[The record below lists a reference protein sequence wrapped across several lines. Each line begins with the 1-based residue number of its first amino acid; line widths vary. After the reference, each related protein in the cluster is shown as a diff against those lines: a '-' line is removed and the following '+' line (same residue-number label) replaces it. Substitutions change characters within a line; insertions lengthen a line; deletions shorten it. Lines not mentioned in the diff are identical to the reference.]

1 MNYTTR
7 NKICSLLSKFLFF
20 SNANKNLLNS
30 LLQGITDITFNRKD
44 NIGKYGVQRLAEA
57 LQNPDSTV
65 TNLYLDNV
73 PMGDDG
79 VTAIANA
86 LKSPDCKLTTLKLPF
101 NEIND
106 YRASLIIDALRSP
119 NCKLTKLGLSDNQIR
134 NDYGAFAITDGL
146 KSPNCKLTQLDLSGN
161 EITNN
166 GFCALADVLKSP
178 YCKLTEL
185 YVGRNFSPE
194 ERAIIAIGNSLKA
207 NMTLTSL
214 TLPFTCILPEVYLNR
229 IIKNLAKNTF
239 KESFVK
245 SFFEQKKLR
254 QDVAKY
260 KLLQFL
266 TNDHWNHRFN
276 DVYWQM
282 MNDIDYL
289 SRFLKYLRTPEM
301 IWRDGSRDLDN
312 QDRIDVK
319 KKIKR
324 RILFLKRNKI
334 RNHVPAQLNERVQNV
349 LYNDVQQ
356 QQIDNIGEAIYNIQL
371 RLRRDIQEAVQR
383 GTFHQQQG
391 QQQDQ
396 QQEQQ
401 QQ

>member
-1 MNYTTR
+1 MNNR
-7 NKICSLLSKFLFF
+7 KEISNLLSRVWFF
-20 SNANKNLLNS
+20 NKNLLNS
-30 LLQGITDITFNRKD
+30 LLQGITDITLNKKD
-44 NIGKYGVQRLAEA
+44 NIGKYGVERLAEA

-65 TNLYLDNV
+65 TNLYLDDV

-86 LKSPDCKLTTLKLPF
+86 LKSPDCKLTTLKLPY

-119 NCKLTKLGLSDNQIR
+119 NCKLTELGLSNNQISY
-134 NDYGAFAITDGL
+134 DSGAFVITDAL

-161 EITNN
+161 KITNN
-166 GFCALADVLKSP
+166 GFYAIADVLKSP

-185 YVGRNFSPE
+185 YVRNNLSPE
-194 ERAIIAIGNSLKA
+194 DRAINAIGNSLKV

-214 TLPFTCILPEVYLNR
+214 NLPFTVTLPEIYLNR

-239 KESFVK
+239 KEIFVK
-245 SFFEQKKLR
+245 SFFEEKKLG
-254 QDVAKY
+254 QDVVKFV
-260 KLLQFL
+260 LLPYL
-266 TNDHWNHRFN
+266 TNDNWDFSSN
-276 DVYWQM
+276 DLYWEM

-289 SRFLKYLRTPEM
+289 SRFLNYLQTPEM
-301 IWRDGSRDLDN
+301 IWRDGSRVLDD
-312 QDRIDVK
+312 QDRINVQ
-319 KKIKR
+319 KKIKK

-334 RNHVPAQLNERVQNV
+334 RNHVYGNYILAQLNERVQNA

-356 QQIDNIGEAIYNIQL
+356 QQIIDVATQIDTIQN
-371 RLRRDIQEAVQR
+371 RLKAA
-383 GTFHQQQG
+383 QQDFTDS
-391 QQQDQ
+391 QDQ
-396 QQEQQ
+396 QQQQ